1 MFRKLKLRGNLIK
14 AFKTAEIYRSVKRGD
29 RTVFM
34 FPKIHAID
42 DHADYTRYT
51 FSLINGIDPRLVR
64 DKAWA
69 LRQVL
74 GSSLEIKGDLKNF
87 TITLHH
93 KKLPKLVK
101 YDYNDFLPEIE
112 RMELPVCVGKDIYGN
127 YISYDMADLETLLIS
142 GEIGAG
148 KSSLLRAILT
158 TWIQF
163 KQTEDLRL
171 LLADLKRADLGL
183 FHNVAHVDS
192 LLFEAKEML
201 IPFKQLRAEMYRRGD
216 LLLENGV
223 THIKDLPFKLPR
235 IVTVVDE
242 MSIIKKDKDLVEIIE
257 QIASQ
262 GRALGVHLII
272 AMQRPDADLLKSAL
286 KSNLRV
292 RISGRQADATNAK
305 VAGVPGA
312 HEIDAGARGR
322 MMIKIDNI
330 QTFQGVF
337 LDDDEC
343 KRIIEPYKIKRQSPV
358 KMAVSTALPTKDIFD
373 LLEDDSD
380 GYPIK

>member
-1 MFRKLKLRGNLIK
+1 MMFRKLKLRGNLIR
-14 AFKTAEIYRSVKRGD
+14 AFKTAEIYRSSKRGD

-34 FPKIHAID
+34 YPKIHAID
-42 DHADYTRYT
+42 DNATYTRYT
-51 FSLINGIDPRLVR
+51 FSLLNGIDPELLN
-64 DKAWA
+64 KKMWA

-74 GSSLEIKGDLKNF
+74 GSNLEIKGSLKNF

-93 KKLPKLVK
+93 QNLPKLVK
-101 YDYNDFLPEIE
+101 YDYDDLKPEIE
-112 RMELPVCVGKDIYGN
+112 RMELPVVVGKSIYGK
-127 YISYDMADLETLLIS
+127 YISYDMAELETLLVS

-158 TWIQF
+158 TLI
-163 KQTEDLRL
+163 KSNSPDELRL
-171 LLADLKRADLGL
+171 VLADLKRADLGL
-183 FHNVAHVDS
+183 FHGVEHVDS
-192 LLFEAKEML
+192 LSFEAKEM
-201 IPFKQLRAEMYRRGD
+201 IKPFKQLRSEMYRRGD
-216 LLLENGV
+216 LLLEHGV
-223 THIKDLPFKLPR
+223 THIKGLPFKLPR

-242 MSIIKKDKDLVEIIE
+242 MSIIKKERDLVELIE

-322 MMIKIDNI
+322 MMIKIDDI
-330 QTFQGVF
+330 QAFQGVF
-337 LDDDEC
+337 LDEEDC
-343 KRIIEPYKIKRQSPV
+343 KRMIAPFKKEVPIEQSAQTEQLV
-358 KMAVSTALPTKDIFD
+358 ESIFG
-373 LLEDDSD
+373 EEW
-380 GYPIK
+380 